1 MLVESVFDLRGKP
14 VLEPGVAPEH
24 TKGLLGVAVRVV
36 RPDGT
41 AFTAT
46 VSGIE
51 MPTPNW
57 ARRYPIQLS
66 SSTVDQPVPI
76 GSEVW
81 TVGGS

>member
-1 MLVESVFDLRGKP
+1 MLVESVFDLRGKT
-14 VLEPGVAPEH
+14 VLAPGVESDQ
-24 TKGLLGVAVRVV
+24 TNGLLGVPVRVV
-36 RPDGT
+36 RPDGS

-51 MPTPNW
+51 MLTPNW
-57 ARRYPIQLS
+57 ARRYPIELS
-66 SSTVDQPVPI
+66 SSTVENPVPI

>member
-1 MLVESVFDLRGKP
+1 MLVESVFDRRGNP
-14 VLEPGVAPEH
+14 VLGPGVEGEH
-24 TKGLLGVAVRVV
+24 TKGLLGIAVRLV

-57 ARRYPIQLS
+57 AHRYPIQLS
-66 SSTVDQPVPI
+66 STTVAHPVPI

-81 TVGGS
+81 TVDDS